1 MTEPINKTS
10 IPDSKTATSQKPVN
24 GFHAFQTV
32 VAIAILMATLFSLW
46 TPTSLFTI
54 DESDLQLAIL
64 PVAEETSTPMSTST
78 PSQKPRIGILV
89 GHWGKDDGWV
99 CADGLREVDINLHI
113 ATLVQQELA
122 REGYTVDLLQEND
135 SRLIQYQALALVSIH
150 ADSCDFINDSAS
162 GFKVAT
168 ALASLHPDQ
177 ANGLAAC
184 MVDRY
189 AEITGM
195 TFRYNEV
202 TADMTTYHPFD
213 EVNSI
218 TPIVIIEAGYLN
230 LDRQILTEQPDL
242 LAFGIYSSVVCYIR
256 GEAVE

>member
-1 MTEPINKTS
+1 MNETPNKPAAPPS
-10 IPDSKTATSQKPVN
+10 SQEKPVKSVN

-32 VAIAILMATLFSLW
+32 VAVAILLATLFSLW
-46 TPTSLFTI
+46 TPTSLFTV

-64 PVAEETSTPMSTST
+64 PPVDTPSALPTSTASA
-78 PSQKPRIGILV
+78 KPRIGILV

-135 SRLIQYQALALVSIH
+135 SRLSQYQALALLAIH
-150 ADSCDFINDSAS
+150 ADSCDFISDAAS
-162 GFKVAT
+162 GFKVAP
-168 ALASLHPDQ
+168 ALATLYPDR
-177 ANGLAAC
+177 ANALAAC
-184 MVDRY
+184 MLDRY
-189 AEITGM
+189 TEITGIA
-195 TFRYNEV
+195 FRYNEV
-202 TADMTTYHPFD
+202 TNHMSSYHPFD

-218 TPIVIIEAGYLN
+218 TPIVIIETGYLN

-242 LAFGIYSSVVCYIR
+242 LAFGIYSGLVCYIR

>member
-1 MTEPINKTS
+1 MTEPIKTS
-10 IPDSKTATSQKPVN
+10 SSPSSVQVTPVKPVN
-24 GFHAFQTV
+24 GFHAFQTIV
-32 VAIAILMATLFSLW
+32 GIAILLATLFSLW
-46 TPTSLFTI
+46 TPTSLFTV

-64 PVAEETSTPMSTST
+64 PPADTPTAMPTST
-78 PSQKPRIGILV
+78 PSAKPRVGILV
-89 GHWGKDDGWV
+89 GHWGKDGGWI
-99 CADGLREVDINLHI
+99 CADGLREVDVNLHI

-122 REGYTVDLLQEND
+122 QEGYTVDLLQEND
-135 SRLIQYQALALVSIH
+135 SRLSQYQALALVAIH
-150 ADSCDFINDSAS
+150 ADSCDYISDSAS
-162 GFKVAT
+162 GYKVAP
-168 ALASLHPDQ
+168 ALATLHPDK
-177 ANGLAAC
+177 ANALAAC

-195 TFRYNEV
+195 SFRYNEV
-202 TADMTTYHPFD
+202 TTDMSSYHPFD

-218 TPIVIIEAGYLN
+218 TPIVVIETGYLN

>member
-1 MTEPINKTS
+1 MNDPEKKS
-10 IPDSKTATSQKPVN
+10 PDSGTTQATSGKPVN

-32 VAIAILMATLFSLW
+32 VAVAILMATLFSLW

-54 DESDLQLAIL
+54 NESDLQLAIL
-64 PVAEETSTPMSTST
+64 PEAETPTAMPTST
-78 PSQKPRIGILV
+78 PSSKPRIGILV

-99 CADGLREVDINLHI
+99 CEDGLREVDINLHI

-150 ADSCDFINDSAS
+150 TDSCEFINDAAS
-162 GFKVAT
+162 GFKVAI
-168 ALASLHPDQ
+168 ALASLHPEQ

-189 AEITGM
+189 SEITGL
-195 TFRYNEV
+195 TFHYNEV
-202 TADMTTYHPFD
+202 TTDMSGYHPFD

-230 LDRQILTEQPDL
+230 LDRQILIEQPGL
-242 LAFGIYSSVVCYIR
+242 LAFGIYSGVVCYIR
-256 GEAVE
+256 GEAIE

>member
-1 MTEPINKTS
+1 MSEPVNNTS
-10 IPDSKTATSQKPVN
+10 TPSSKLQKPVKPVN
-24 GFHAFQTV
+24 GFHAFQTI
-32 VAIAILMATLFSLW
+32 VAVGVLLATLFSLW

-64 PVAEETSTPMSTST
+64 PPADTPTAMPTST
-78 PSQKPRIGILV
+78 PSAKPRIGILV

-135 SRLIQYQALALVSIH
+135 SRLSQYQALALLAIH
-150 ADSCDFINDSAS
+150 ADSCDFISDVAS
-162 GFKVAT
+162 GFKLAP
-168 ALASLHPDQ
+168 ALATLYPDQ
-177 ANGLAAC
+177 ANALAAC
-184 MVDRY
+184 MLDRY

-195 TFRYNEV
+195 VFRYNEV
-202 TADMTTYHPFD
+202 TNHMSSYHPFD

-218 TPIVIIEAGYLN
+218 TPIVIIETGYLN

-242 LAFGIYSSVVCYIR
+242 LAFGIYSGLVCYVR
-256 GEAVE
+256 GESVE

>member
-1 MTEPINKTS
+1 MNAPEMHT
-10 IPDSKTATSQKPVN
+10 TAPASNQEKPMKPVN
-24 GFHAFQTV
+24 GFHAFQTIV
-32 VAIAILMATLFSLW
+32 AVAILLATLFSLW
-46 TPTSLFTI
+46 TPTSLFTV

-64 PVAEETSTPMSTST
+64 PPAETPTSMPTST
-78 PSQKPRIGILV
+78 PSAKPRIGILV

-135 SRLIQYQALALVSIH
+135 SRLSQYQALALLSIH
-150 ADSCDFINDSAS
+150 ADSCDFISDAAS
-162 GFKVAT
+162 GFKIAP
-168 ALASLHPDQ
+168 ALATLHPDR
-177 ANGLAAC
+177 ANALAAC
-184 MVDRY
+184 MLDRY

-195 TFRYNEV
+195 AFRYNEV
-202 TADMTTYHPFD
+202 TNHMASYHPFD

-218 TPIVIIEAGYLN
+218 TPIVVIETGYLN
-230 LDRQILTEQPDL
+230 LDRQILTEQSDL
-242 LAFGIYSSVVCYIR
+242 LAFGIYSGLVCYIR